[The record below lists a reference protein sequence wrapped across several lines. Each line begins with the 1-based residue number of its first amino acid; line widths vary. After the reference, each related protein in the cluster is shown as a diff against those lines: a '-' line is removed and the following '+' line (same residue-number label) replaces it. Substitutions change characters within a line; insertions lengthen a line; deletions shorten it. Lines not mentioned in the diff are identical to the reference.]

1 MSLSRP
7 KLTLDEQ
14 SFQDMLS
21 AAYTIQEHNSKR
33 KKALQPVPVC
43 EKCGGPTKEGELLC
57 GSCDGKA
64 PRPGEE
70 LQRKWAS
77 LWLMSQEQDLFPER
91 SDNGDEVPRENRTG
105 PAGSSAIRILEAPEI
120 GASADEAPPVMEEAE
135 AEKPA
140 IALAELTPTAALQ
153 VAEADT
159 DVEEVLAEEDAEKTA
174 LPSSSS
180 LWDLRNLRLTLR
192 FHRADLYLVL
202 AIVVS
207 TIAMLWVLLATPASV
222 AQRKPRLR
230 PWERALVSMGL
241 AEAPEPPP
249 QRGNPGIQVWV
260 DPRSALYYCG
270 GEEGFG
276 KTPGG
281 RLTTQGEAQM
291 ESFEPASRAVCE

>member
-21 AAYTIQEHNSKR
+21 AAFTIQEHNTKR
-33 KKALQPVPVC
+33 KKALQPVHVC
-43 EKCGGPTKEGELLC
+43 EKCGSPTKEGELLC
-57 GSCDGKA
+57 AACDGKA
-64 PRPGEE
+64 LRPGEE

-77 LWLMSQEQDLFPER
+77 LWLMSQEQELFPER
-91 SDNGDEVPRENRTG
+91 SAQEHEAENEHQ
-105 PAGSSAIRILEAPEI
+105 PAPVGSAALRISEAPEI
-120 GASADEAPPVMEEAE
+120 QMTEDQAHSLALEEE
-135 AEKPA
+135 EQPA
-140 IALAELTPTAALQ
+140 IALAELAPAVSLQ
-153 VAEADT
+153 VAGTVT
-159 DVEEVLAEEDAEKTA
+159 DVEGLVPEEAAEETA
-174 LPSSSS
+174 PPASSV
-180 LWDLRNLRLTLR
+180 WDLRGLRLRLR

-202 AIVVS
+202 AIMVS

-241 AEAPEPPP
+241 AEAPEAPP
-249 QRGNPGIQVWV
+249 QRGNPAIQVWV
-260 DPRSALYYCG
+260 DPRSALYYCA
-270 GEEGFG
+270 GEEGYG